1 MSGFESSQ
9 HDTVGFSE
17 KLTKA
22 RNGSSDEQAAM
33 LETFRDYLRKI
44 ASKTISDNAQAQL
57 SVSDLVQSAI
67 IDAHKSFASCRATNS
82 VEFKAWIRQI
92 LLNDILNRNR
102 NLRRQKRDIRK
113 EKQLSGRY
121 LVEDIDSPSEQV
133 IRQEDEQRL
142 ESAVMKLNPEFRQVI
157 RMRHQKNMTFVDIGK
172 AMDRTPDSTRM
183 LWNRAIKA
191 LSQIL
196 ADR

>member
-1 MSGFESSQ
+1 MLGNEISRRMLQRGAIADMSGFESSQ

-92 LLNDILNRNR
+92 LLNDILNRHR

-133 IRQEDEQRL
+133 IRQEDE
-142 ESAVMKLNPEFRQVI
+142 
-157 RMRHQKNMTFVDIGK
+157 
-172 AMDRTPDSTRM
+172 AM
-183 LWNRAIKA
+183 
-191 LSQIL
+191 QIHSIFQ
-196 ADR
+196 AQSSPFPTC